1 MIKIY
6 KANTNVS
13 INVVL
18 PNKKNLHISFTPL
31 SNGSS
36 TFTTDNPEVM
46 HAIERHHNF
55 GKMFRVQSVLNETK
69 QDSKVTSYS
78 ETAPR
83 TVGSE
88 NSGLRKVKVSDMATA
103 KDYLAETCGISRTA
117 MRSVKSIMEH
127 AAANGIEFYGMD
139 GE

>member
-55 GKMFRVQSVLNETK
+55 GKMFRLDSVVDDTK
-69 QDSKVTSYS
+69 PS
-78 ETAPR
+78 EEVMGKAEIKDVAEGT
-83 TVGSE
+83 
-88 NSGLRKVKVSDMATA
+88 GLKRVKVPDIASA
-103 KDYLAETCGISRTA
+103 KDYLADTCGISRTA
-117 MRSVKSIMEH
+117 LRSVKAIIEQ

-139 GE
+139 SE